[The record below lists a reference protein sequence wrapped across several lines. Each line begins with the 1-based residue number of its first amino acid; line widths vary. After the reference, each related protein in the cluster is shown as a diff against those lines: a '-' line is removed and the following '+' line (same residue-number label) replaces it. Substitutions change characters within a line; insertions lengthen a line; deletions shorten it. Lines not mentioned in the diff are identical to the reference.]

1 MTPKSYLNQ
10 AYRLEQRIRL
20 DKEEIEQLQELS
32 VNVSSPSFEEH
43 YNPNRNTEASFMK
56 TLEKVWKYQE
66 QLNQELDLL
75 MSLKMEIQSVIAS
88 VDNVD
93 ERLVLTYRYI
103 KNYTWTRIGDEMM
116 ADERTVRR
124 WHNRAL
130 AHVVLPKN
138 PTFIEIRRKCPQ
150 MSNNTRI

>member
-20 DKEEIEQLQELS
+20 DKEEIEQLQQLS

-56 TLEKVWKYQE
+56 TLEKVWKYQDKV
-66 QLNQELDLL
+66 NQELDLY
-75 MSLKMEIQSVIAS
+75 LKLKAEIRDVINE
-88 VDNVD
+88 VPNVD
-93 ERLVLTYRYI
+93 ERLVLTYRYG
-103 KNYTWTRIGDEMM
+103 KNYTWTRIGEELHV
-116 ADERTVRR
+116 DERTVRR

-130 AHVVLPKN
+130 AHVVMPEN
-138 PTFIEIRRKCPQ
+138 PTDIESCRECHK
-150 MSNNTRI
+150 MSI

>member
-20 DKEEIEQLQELS
+20 DKEEIEQLQALS

-56 TLEKVWKYQE
+56 TLEKVWKYQDKV
-66 QLNQELDLL
+66 NDELDLL
-75 MSLKMEIQSVIAS
+75 LNLKAEIRDVIS
-88 VDNVD
+88 EVQNVD

-103 KNYTWTRIGDEMM
+103 KNYTWTKIGEELHGTP
-116 ADERTVRR
+116 AAR
-124 WHNRAL
+124 
-130 AHVVLPKN
+130 
-138 PTFIEIRRKCPQ
+138 
-150 MSNNTRI
+150 

>member
-20 DKEEIEQLQELS
+20 DKEEIEQLQALS

-56 TLEKVWKYQE
+56 TLEKVWKYQDKV
-66 QLNQELDLL
+66 NDELDLL
-75 MSLKMEIQSVIAS
+75 LKLKAEIRDVIS
-88 VDNVD
+88 EVQNVD

-103 KNYTWTRIGDEMM
+103 KNYTWTKIGEELHV
-116 ADERTVRR
+116 DERTVRR

-130 AHVVLPKN
+130 AHVILPEN
-138 PTFIEIRRKCPQ
+138 PTIIEMCRKCPH
-150 MSNNTRI
+150 

>member
-20 DKEEIEQLQELS
+20 DKEEIEQLQQLS

-56 TLEKVWKYQE
+56 TLEKVWEYQDKV
-66 QLNQELDLL
+66 NRELDLY
-75 MSLKMEIQSVIAS
+75 LKLKAEIRDVINE
-88 VDNVD
+88 VPNVD
-93 ERLVLTYRYI
+93 ERLVLTYRYG
-103 KNYTWTRIGDEMM
+103 KNYTWTRIGEELHV
-116 ADERTVRR
+116 DERTVRR

-130 AHVVLPKN
+130 AHVVMPEN
-138 PTFIEIRRKCPQ
+138 PTDIESCRECHK
-150 MSNNTRI
+150 MSI

>member
-20 DKEEIEQLQELS
+20 DKEEIEQLQTLS

-56 TLEKVWKYQE
+56 TLEKAWKYQDKV
-66 QLNQELDLL
+66 NDELDLL
-75 MSLKMEIQSVIAS
+75 LKLKVEIHDVICEVS
-88 VDNVD
+88 NVD
-93 ERLVLTYRYI
+93 ERLVLTYRYG
-103 KNYTWTRIGDEMM
+103 KNYTWARIGEELHV
-116 ADERTVRR
+116 DERTVRR

-130 AHVVLPKN
+130 AHVVMPEN
-138 PTFIEIRRKCPQ
+138 PTNIESCRECHK
-150 MSNNTRI
+150 MSI